1 MMMDL
6 LIYLIITLV
15 SIFIGI
21 FLGKNLAKL
30 KLGRKYAA
38 LKERNYL
45 LDRSLNE
52 TNDEL
57 KNTQLEKEALIATSS
72 Y

>member
-30 KLGRKYAA
+30 KLGRDK
-38 LKERNYL
+38 
-45 LDRSLNE
+45 
-52 TNDEL
+52 
-57 KNTQLEKEALIATSS
+57 LEILVFKPGQI
-72 Y
+72 YMH